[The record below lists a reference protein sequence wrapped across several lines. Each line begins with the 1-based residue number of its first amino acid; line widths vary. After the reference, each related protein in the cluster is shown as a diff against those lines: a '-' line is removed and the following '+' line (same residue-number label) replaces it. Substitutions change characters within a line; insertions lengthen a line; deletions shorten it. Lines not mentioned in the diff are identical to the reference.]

1 MQWPPKFELPK
12 LPDLHHIEDDGLADW
27 QRRPPEEWTPVQQ
40 RAAETHGID
49 TPGNRETLKGI
60 VGTSIGLGAIAFGYT
75 ALGLA
80 GVAYGR
86 WQDTR
91 DGKKADETQTKSP
104 LGEAFDAAADNTLLT
119 AAMPILEARGML
131 SMADI
136 AMLGGI
142 VALKFVG
149 SGIAKLRGIKI
160 HPPRI
165 AKLGMFGQWSGVT
178 LRIGA
183 QAFKEG
189 HLDALAEGTR
199 MLSNVTLYTGI
210 GMAAT
215 AGVIY
220 VGRGLR
226 RKRKSECE
234 SETAGVAEQDPS
246 NLI

>member
-12 LPDLHHIEDDGLADW
+12 LPDLHHIGGDGLADW
-27 QRRPPEEWTPVQQ
+27 ERIPPEEWTPVQQ
-40 RAAETHGID
+40 RAADTHGVD

-60 VGTSIGLGAIAFGYT
+60 VGTGIGLGAIAFGYT

-80 GVAYGR
+80 GVTYGR
-86 WQDTR
+86 WRDMR
-91 DGKKADETQTKSP
+91 DGKRADETQTKSP
-104 LGEAFDAAADNTLLT
+104 LGEAFDATTDNALLA
-119 AAMPILEARGML
+119 AAMPILEAKGML
-131 SMADI
+131 SLTDI
-136 AMLGGI
+136 AMLGGV

-149 SGIAKLRGIKI
+149 AGLAKVRGVKI

-199 MLSNVTLYTGI
+199 ILSDATLYAGI
-210 GMAAT
+210 GAAGMAGAIY
-215 AGVIY
+215 AGRSV
-220 VGRGLR
+220 R
-226 RKRKSECE
+226 RKRKGDDEA
-234 SETAGVAEQDPS
+234 TAVAEQE
-246 NLI
+246 

>member
-27 QRRPPEEWTPVQQ
+27 QRIPPEEWTPVQQ
-40 RAAETHGID
+40 RAAETHGVD

-60 VGTSIGLGAIAFGYT
+60 VGTGIGLGAIAFGYT

-104 LGEAFDAAADNTLLT
+104 LGEAFDVAADNTLLT

-136 AMLGGI
+136 AMLGGV
-142 VALKFVG
+142 VALKFIG
-149 SGIAKLRGIKI
+149 SGVAKLRGIKI

-178 LRIGA
+178 FRIGA
-183 QAFKEG
+183 QAFKEA
-189 HLDALAEGTR
+189 HLPELAESTR
-199 MLSNVTLYTGI
+199 LLSDVTLYGGI
-210 GMAAT
+210 GMAAL
-215 AGVIY
+215 ASVIY
-220 VGRGLR
+220 LGRGFG
-226 RKRKSECE
+226 RKKKGEE
-234 SETAGVAEQDPS
+234 EATIAA
-246 NLI
+246 